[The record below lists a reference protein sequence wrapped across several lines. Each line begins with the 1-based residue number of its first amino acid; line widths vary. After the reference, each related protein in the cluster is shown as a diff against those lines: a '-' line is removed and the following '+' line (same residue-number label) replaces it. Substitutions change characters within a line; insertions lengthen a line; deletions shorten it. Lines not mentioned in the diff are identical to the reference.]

1 MKKEILLTIFSMYL
15 LIILFNTDV
24 VVSDPAINRTNL
36 TAEGGNVTEI
46 SVISDVQ
53 TTIWQGFYGTI
64 SGELV
69 LDDAIENTF
78 YDWTLLESSGEVLA
92 TRDVVSDWS
101 TINCTNQTQIY
112 IEEVAL
118 AISNSS
124 ADSIN
129 RTYTNTTHPNFII
142 GTRTMSGCRSTL
154 TDSETES
161 QSVFWNVLLNADS
174 DTVVYTAI
182 IDDSTIGFN
191 GTEYDF
197 QLLVPANKTTGQA
210 NYQIY
215 IELDSQ

>member
-1 MKKEILLTIFSMYL
+1 MKKTILVTVAWIYFL
-15 LIILFNTDV
+15 LIIFNSQN
-24 VVSDPAINRTNL
+24 VVSDPEINRTNL

-46 SVISDVQ
+46 SVTSDIQ
-53 TTIWQGFYGTI
+53 TTTWQGFYGTI

-69 LDDAIENTF
+69 LDDAAENTF
-78 YDWTLLESSGEVLA
+78 YDWTLLESTGEVLA
-92 TRDVVSDWS
+92 TRDVVSDWT

-112 IEEVAL
+112 IEEVSLGIA
-118 AISNSS
+118 NSS

-129 RTYTNTTHPNFII
+129 RTYMNDTHPNFII

-174 DTVVYTAI
+174 DTVVYASI
-182 IDDSTIGFN
+182 IDDSTVGWN

-210 NYQIY
+210 NYNIY
-215 IELDSQ
+215 LELDSQ